1 MVVTNLRNTWLCR
14 ILSPDILRGTNS
26 PKVFAPVVTS
36 RILQPTRF
44 RFSRSNNQ
52 LHHLA
57 YGHLFFKM
65 ADTAF
70 ASLNGT
76 AMYAAQHDYYPDPAT
91 IARRSLSIFSR
102 RGTET
107 PEARPSFINQ
117 STMARTPTKLL
128 NERQRGWLR
137 RKSFD
142 SGKTGSS
149 PKKTK
154 GTILKAVPP
163 AEIIRMTKL
172 EEEMA
177 TSPNEEIVSAISER
191 SPDILDFYTISREA
205 SPTQKTFATAS
216 PARGGWAQDSQSPR
230 QRPGSARR
238 RDSKDRIG
246 IWVDGVVHWD
256 PKTAIRNMVSEY
268 REDLFEEETRFTPLR
283 PAALNPRSNWRP
295 TLTVT
300 IPQSQPLISDMSL
313 LADVEAQPPKPA
325 PSVAPAEIV
334 NKFPIAPSQVETT
347 QFPSRDVSPLE
358 TATSKQPSQPDVTTD
373 ISEDDH
379 ATDSNAEE
387 PTQRQHRSSSS
398 TASSFTDHDE
408 SSTYSKRSS
417 ATSLDA
423 SQVPAVKDL
432 APAGLPSDSADAFSL
447 VNPADAGVFDDARS
461 MIHTANVNKPLPRVP
476 TPRSMRPAPGP
487 PSASGKTA
495 SSRPLRSTRS
505 APGSRKAGSIE
516 LRPMSAQALGSAR
529 SLSRL
534 DLVDAEFMRSSPY
547 TPATS
552 DKAFDIE
559 SPTLSQAEEEL
570 EVHLS
575 TISEDQKD
583 ETVADGTGAKV
594 PETTESV
601 TLGRSS
607 SVRSVMQPP
616 SRAPTLPKR
625 SRKRDWRNTVQ
636 TNFIAPSQTLQLP
649 AKSPI
654 RRRSDPAML
663 RANADRDAMAE
674 ESAVCANVRRSAST
688 LALQRVLSFA
698 ESGNASSAVADLSK
712 SVGLGITLD
721 DGLCVVSG
729 PVIMRAAFN
738 AAVTD
743 VKTAAAAAKALAEDV
758 LLKILGALTSFDD
771 LFNTAVINKGMYR
784 VFKENELDLI
794 RAVAQNESAAGWEFR
809 EWCPPACTTAADDSS
824 KASSQLEHSPTS
836 YLSCHKRDLET
847 IQQLKLLAL
856 GKCHTFI
863 RRETA
868 FALST
873 PSHPHAQRFTDAF
886 WRIWAF
892 CTIFGSQ
899 KGREDDITGQV
910 DWLKGGLLANNQGF
924 SATVNTNLEFDMG
937 SVLLNAPDHF
947 AQGNRG
953 GLTAGQLYDMTKI
966 WTCLATLLAPYQNCT
981 LEASDHGVFEH
992 CQIQQ
997 GDVER
1002 EEHMLEEWTAYLLS
1016 LGPAA
1021 VLEMAQLA
1029 SDPSV
1034 GFAVAQ
1040 ENGWTQWTPP
1050 MYNNSRTTFLK
1061 EPVSRLYEERVAAA
1075 AQKLRNPR
1083 EVEKKEM
1090 SRKRVA
1096 NLAAEIRL
1104 ARQSSAYKRLPLIDM
1119 NSERPMSMIS
1129 RRSTAN
1135 TVRSIASARASM
1147 VVAPPLHMHPAFAQS
1162 PVEPI
1167 APSARSSP
1175 ALSGMCTLRQ
1185 MSSTNQWSPRKISP
1199 IIEDR
1204 VEAFNRLSIAK
1215 LDGMADSTVERAM
1228 QKITDMGFTEAQAKH
1243 ALKTTDMGDGLRV
1256 DRAVDLLLRAR

>member
-1 MVVTNLRNTWLCR
+1 MVE
-14 ILSPDILRGTNS
+14 
-26 PKVFAPVVTS
+26 
-36 RILQPTRF
+36 
-44 RFSRSNNQ
+44 
-52 LHHLA
+52 
-57 YGHLFFKM
+57 
-65 ADTAF
+65 TAF

-76 AMYAAQHDYYPDPAT
+76 AMDAVEHDYRPDPAT
-91 IARRSLSIFSR
+91 IARRSVSIFSR

-149 PKKTK
+149 PRKAK

-163 AEIIRMTKL
+163 AETIRMTKL

-230 QRPGSARR
+230 QRPGSSKR

-256 PKTAIRNMVSEY
+256 PKTAIHQMVSEY
-268 REDLFEEETRFTPLR
+268 REDMFEEETRFTPLR

-300 IPQSQPLISDMSL
+300 IPQSQPLISDLSL
-313 LADVEAQPPKPA
+313 HTDPQVQPPKPA
-325 PSVAPAEIV
+325 VSVAPAEIV
-334 NKFPIAPSQVETT
+334 NKFPTAPSQGEIN

-358 TATSKQPSQPDVTTD
+358 TATSKQNSEADVAND
-373 ISEDDH
+373 SSEDGH
-379 ATDSNAEE
+379 ATDSNDEE
-387 PTQRQHRSSSS
+387 RSNRQHRTSSS
-398 TASSFTDHDE
+398 TASSFTDRDE

-423 SQVPAVKDL
+423 SQVPTVKDL
-432 APAGLPSDSADAFSL
+432 VPAGLPADSGDAFSL
-447 VNPADAGVFDDARS
+447 VHPADAGVFDDSRS
-461 MIHTANVNKPLPRVP
+461 VVCTANVNKPLPRVP

-487 PSASGKTA
+487 PSTSGKAT

-516 LRPMSAQALGSAR
+516 LRPMSAQALGNAR

-547 TPATS
+547 TPS
-552 DKAFDIE
+552 DKAFDNE
-559 SPTLSQAEEEL
+559 SPTLSQAEDEL

-583 ETVADGTGAKV
+583 EAVADDSGAKV
-594 PETTESV
+594 PEGTEPV
-601 TLGRSS
+601 AIGRSS

-625 SRKRDWRNTVQ
+625 SRKRDWRNTLQ
-636 TNFIAPSQTLQLP
+636 TNFVVPSQTLQSP

-663 RANADRDAMAE
+663 RADPNRADAADELVA
-674 ESAVCANVRRSAST
+674 CAKVRRSAST
-688 LALQRVLSFA
+688 LAVRRVLSFA
-698 ESGNASSAVADLSK
+698 ESGDADSVADLSK
-712 SVGLGITLD
+712 SVGLGITYD
-721 DGLCVVSG
+721 DGLCVVAG
-729 PVIMRAAFN
+729 PIIMRAAFN
-738 AAVTD
+738 TAVTD
-743 VKTAAAAAKALAEDV
+743 VQTAAAIAKASAEDV

-771 LFNTAVINKGMYR
+771 LFNTATINKGMYR
-784 VFKENELDLI
+784 VFKENEMDLI
-794 RAVAQNESAAGWEFR
+794 RAVAQNQSAAGWEFR
-809 EWCPPACTTAADDSS
+809 EWCPPACATEVENSS
-824 KASSQLEHSPTS
+824 KASSQLEHTPAS
-836 YLSCHKRDLET
+836 YLRCHTRDLET
-847 IQQLKLLAL
+847 IQQLKLLVL

-873 PSHPHAQRFTDAF
+873 PCHPHAQRFTDAF

-937 SVLLNAPDHF
+937 SVLLNAPEHF

-953 GLTAGQLYDMTKI
+953 GLTAGQLYDMTEI

-981 LEASDHGVFEH
+981 LAASDHGVFEH
-992 CQIQQ
+992 CKIQQ

-1040 ENGWTQWTPP
+1040 ENGWTRWTPP

-1083 EVEKKEM
+1083 EVEKKEI

-1119 NSERPMSMIS
+1119 NTERPMSMIS

-1162 PVEPI
+1162 PVEPTV
-1167 APSARSSP
+1167 PSARSSP
-1175 ALSGMCTLRQ
+1175 ALAGMCTPSRP
-1185 MSSTNQWSPRKISP
+1185 MSPTNQWSPRKISP

-1204 VEAFNRLSIAK
+1204 VEVFNRLSIAK
-1215 LDGMADSTVERAM
+1215 LDGMADSTVERAV
-1228 QKITDMGFTEAQAKH
+1228 QRIIDMGFTEAQAKH

>member
-1 MVVTNLRNTWLCR
+1 M
-14 ILSPDILRGTNS
+14 D
-26 PKVFAPVVTS
+26 
-36 RILQPTRF
+36 
-44 RFSRSNNQ
+44 
-52 LHHLA
+52 
-57 YGHLFFKM
+57 
-65 ADTAF
+65 
-70 ASLNGT
+70 
-76 AMYAAQHDYYPDPAT
+76 AAEHDYRPDPAT
-91 IARRSLSIFSR
+91 IARRSISIFSR

-107 PEARPSFINQ
+107 PEARPSFVNQ

-137 RKSFD
+137 RRSLD
-142 SGKTGSS
+142 SGKAGGS

-163 AEIIRMTKL
+163 AETIRMTRL

-191 SPDILDFYTISREA
+191 SPDILDFYTSSREA
-205 SPTQKTFATAS
+205 SPTQRTFATAS
-216 PARGGWAQDSQSPR
+216 PIRGGWAQDSQSPR
-230 QRPGSARR
+230 LRSGGAKR
-238 RDSKDRIG
+238 RDSQDRIG

-256 PKTAIRNMVSEY
+256 PKTAIQHMVLEY
-268 REDLFEEETRFTPLR
+268 QEHMFEEETRFTPLR
-283 PAALNPRSNWRP
+283 PAALNPRSTWRP
-295 TLTVT
+295 SLTVT
-300 IPQSQPLISDMSL
+300 IPQSQPLISDPSL
-313 LADVEAQPPKPA
+313 LINSEAQPQKP
-325 PSVAPAEIV
+325 SIAPAEIV
-334 NKFPIAPSQVETT
+334 NRFPVAPSQVGVEE
-347 QFPSRDVSPLE
+347 FPSRDVSPLE
-358 TATSKQPSQPDVTTD
+358 TATSKQASQGNSIADS
-373 ISEDDH
+373 SEDEH
-379 ATDSNAEE
+379 ATESEGDN
-387 PTQRQHRSSSS
+387 TNNKQHRTSSS

-417 ATSLDA
+417 ATSIDA
-423 SQVPAVKDL
+423 TQTTATKDFAAL
-432 APAGLPSDSADAFSL
+432 ELHSDSGDAFSL
-447 VNPADAGVFDDARS
+447 INPGDAGVFDDARS
-461 MIHTANVNKPLPRVP
+461 MAHAANVNKPLPRVP
-476 TPRSMRPAPGP
+476 TPRDMRPAPGP
-487 PSASGKTA
+487 PSAFGKSA
-495 SSRPLRSTRS
+495 CSRPLRSTRS
-505 APGSRKAGSIE
+505 APGSRKTGNIE
-516 LRPMSAQALGSAR
+516 LRPMSAQALGNAR

-559 SPTLSQAEEEL
+559 SPTLSQAEDEL

-583 ETVADGTGAKV
+583 EVIAENKDFDEQPSDTDVVA
-594 PETTESV
+594 PE
-601 TLGRSS
+601 RSS

-625 SRKRDWRNTVQ
+625 SRKREWRNALRTDSS
-636 TNFIAPSQTLQLP
+636 APSQTLQP
-649 AKSPI
+649 SPQSPT

-663 RANADRDAMAE
+663 RAGVVSEDNFD
-674 ESAVCANVRRSAST
+674 ESSLCPNVRRSAST
-688 LALQRVLSFA
+688 LALQRVLSYA
-698 ESGNASSAVADLSK
+698 QSDNAQTAVADLSK
-712 SVGLGITLD
+712 SVGLGITYD

-729 PVIMRAAFN
+729 PTIMRAAFR

-743 VKTAAAAAKALAEDV
+743 VQAAANASKAAAEDV
-758 LLKILGALTSFDD
+758 LLKILGALTSLDD
-771 LFNTAVINKGMYR
+771 LFNTASINKGMHR
-784 VFKENELDLI
+784 VFKENEMDLI
-794 RAVAQNESAAGWEFR
+794 RAVVQNQSPAGWEFR
-809 EWCPPACTTAADDSS
+809 EWCPPSRANEADDTSS
-824 KASSQLEHSPTS
+824 KASSQLEHTPAS
-836 YLSCHKRDLET
+836 YLACQKRDLET
-847 IQQLKLLAL
+847 IQQLKLLVL

-873 PSHPHAQRFTDAF
+873 PSHPHSQRYTDAF

-953 GLTAGQLYDMTKI
+953 GLTAGQLYDMTEI

-981 LEASDHGVFEH
+981 LQASDSGVFDNCE
-992 CQIQQ
+992 IQQ

-1016 LGPAA
+1016 LGPSA

-1029 SDPSV
+1029 SDPAV
-1034 GFAVAQ
+1034 GFAVAK

-1096 NLAAEIRL
+1096 TLAAEIRL

-1119 NSERPMSMIS
+1119 NSERPMSMVS

-1162 PVEPI
+1162 PVEP
-1167 APSARSSP
+1167 SARPSP
-1175 ALSGMCTLRQ
+1175 ALSGLSTPRPT
-1185 MSSTNQWSPRKISP
+1185 SPTNQWSPRKISP

-1215 LDGMADSTVERAM
+1215 LDGMADSTVERAVK
-1228 QKITDMGFTEAQAKH
+1228 KITDMGFTEAQAKH
-1243 ALKTTDMGDGLRV
+1243 ALKKTDMGDGLRV
-1256 DRAVDLLLRAR
+1256 DRAVDLLLRAC